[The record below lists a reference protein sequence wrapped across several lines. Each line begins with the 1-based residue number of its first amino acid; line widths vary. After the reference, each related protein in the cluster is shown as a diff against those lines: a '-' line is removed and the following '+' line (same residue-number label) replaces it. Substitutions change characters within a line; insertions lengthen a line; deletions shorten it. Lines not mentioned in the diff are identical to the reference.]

1 MRGPALA
8 VIRIWWIVAKL
19 RILDQMPDHVDPET
33 VDALAKPEAHHVMD
47 GPAHLRFAPI
57 QIRLLGQEGV
67 IIILP
72 RRGVVLPG
80 AAAEFRQ
87 PIVGRAAIRRRIAPD
102 VPVTLRIVAR
112 TPAFDEPGMLVG
124 GMVWHEVE
132 DDFEPASMRS
142 VYQRVEVRHRAEQ

>member
-47 GPAHLRFAPI
+47 GPAHFRIAPV
-57 QIRLLGQEGV
+57 QIWLLGKECV
-67 IIILP
+67 IVILP
-72 RRGVVLPG
+72 RGGVVLPG

-87 PIVGRAAIRRRIAPD
+87 PVVGGAAIRCRIG
-102 VPVTLRIVAR
+102 R
-112 TPAFDEPGMLVG
+112 
-124 GMVWHEVE
+124 
-132 DDFEPASMRS
+132 ASCRE
-142 VYQRVEVRHRAEQ
+142 RV

>member
-33 VDALAKPEAHHVMD
+33 VDALAKPEAHHVID
-47 GPAHLRFAPI
+47 GPARFRIAPV
-57 QIRLLGQEGV
+57 QIRLLGKEGV

-72 RRGVVLPG
+72 RGGIILPG

-87 PIVGRAAIRRRIAPD
+87 PVVRRPAICRRIAPD
-102 VPVTLRIVAR
+102 V
-112 TPAFDEPGMLVG
+112 
-124 GMVWHEVE
+124 
-132 DDFEPASMRS
+132 
-142 VYQRVEVRHRAEQ
+142 